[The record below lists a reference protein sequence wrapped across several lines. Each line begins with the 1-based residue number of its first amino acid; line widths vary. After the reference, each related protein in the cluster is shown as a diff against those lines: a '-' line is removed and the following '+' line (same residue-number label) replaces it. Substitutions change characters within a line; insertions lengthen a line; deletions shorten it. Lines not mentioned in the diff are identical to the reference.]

1 MKDPASCDA
10 GLLRNRAKV
19 VKGSRN
25 SSKIPRIQGLL
36 ARTHEQPAVVGA
48 PDVDGKTIVAAEPQA
63 APDVRDVEHARA
75 TARVSDRFHADEHP
89 LVQGLILVLQTQ
101 LRTDFGRAELETEL
115 DRPLVDLATG
125 GTIREAELRD
135 RDVDEIEFEFDL
147 LDRRPE
153 GGLSEDVV
161 RVVADLSARLLD
173 GLAELIS
180 TRETRAELDG
190 LPDREGLGDLLLDL
204 LRGHECLTQ
213 DLSETVLVLDPGLA
227 GGRLDVAR
235 EGTNHGRSKLSE
247 LIGIHRNLSSWH
259 TPYALSLGL
268 TYSSGD
274 FPSFLTTL
282 F

>member
-1 MKDPASCDA
+1 ME
-10 GLLRNRAKV
+10 RV
-19 VKGSRN
+19 
-25 SSKIPRIQGLL
+25 
-36 ARTHEQPAVVGA
+36 ARTHEQPAVVGV
-48 PDVDGKTIVAAEPQA
+48 PDAVGTTMAAVEPQA
-63 APDVRDVEHARA
+63 ALVVPDVEHVEA
-75 TARVSDRFHADEHP
+75 TARESDRLHADEHP

-101 LRTDFGRAELETEL
+101 LGTDLRRTELEAEL
-115 DRPLVDLATG
+115 DRTLVDLATSS
-125 GTIREAELRD
+125 TLREAELRD
-135 RDVDEIEFEFDL
+135 RDVDEIEFDL
-147 LDRRPE
+147 LGRRPE

-161 RVVADLSARLLD
+161 RIAADLPARLFD
-173 GLAELIS
+173 GLAELI
-180 TRETRAELDG
+180 RILQTRAELDG
-190 LPDREGLGDLLLDL
+190 LPDREGLGNLLLDL

-213 DLSETVLVLDPGLA
+213 DLGETVLVLDPGLA

-247 LIGIHRNLSSWH
+247 LIGIHGNLSSWH